1 MGAESGSGAEDRRWM
16 RRALTLAKRA
26 WGRTSPNPLVGAVL
40 VRDGVTVGEGWHQ
53 RAGTAHAEVHAIAAA
68 GEHSAGSTLYVTLE
82 PCCTQGRTPPCTAAI
97 QQAGIARVVVGCQ
110 DANPRHAGQGL
121 HLLRSAGIAVSS
133 GVLQE
138 ACQDLNEGFFWWI
151 RQRRPF
157 VVLKMAMTLDG
168 RIATA
173 AGESRWITGLAA
185 RQRVQRLRQWA
196 DAVMVGGA
204 TVRADNPALTVRAPA
219 RWPRQPQRCVWTAGA
234 LPMDRAV
241 WDDPE
246 RPPIVAKPV
255 SRAQWVEFLD
265 DLGRRE
271 LTTLL
276 LEGGGELAAAAL
288 RAGVVNKV
296 AFFVAPRLLGGRGSR
311 PVVGGADPAR
321 LEEAMSLQRLQVA
334 HVGQD
339 LLVTGY
345 CTHVYG
351 AD

>member
-1 MGAESGSGAEDRRWM
+1 
-16 RRALTLAKRA
+16 
-26 WGRTSPNPLVGAVL
+26 
-40 VRDGVTVGEGWHQ
+40 
-53 RAGTAHAEVHAIAAA
+53 
-68 GEHSAGSTLYVTLE
+68 
-82 PCCTQGRTPPCTAAI
+82 
-97 QQAGIARVVVGCQ
+97 
-110 DANPRHAGQGL
+110 
-121 HLLRSAGIAVSS
+121 
-133 GVLQE
+133 
-138 ACQDLNEGFFWWI
+138 
-151 RQRRPF
+151 
-157 VVLKMAMTLDG
+157 
-168 RIATA
+168 
-173 AGESRWITGLAA
+173 
-185 RQRVQRLRQWA
+185 
-196 DAVMVGGA
+196 
-204 TVRADNPALTVRAPA
+204 
-219 RWPRQPQRCVWTAGA
+219 
-234 LPMDRAV
+234 
-241 WDDPE
+241 
-246 RPPIVAKPV
+246 
-255 SRAQWVEFLD
+255 VEFLD